1 MRLFALDQNFPQPIV
16 DGLRDWL
23 EPHVELVPI
32 AHIDNRL
39 ATVKDDWRI
48 LLALRNHERPWD
60 GLITTEDMTAL
71 PRELAVLCQ
80 TKLTLVIAVSAGHDP
95 VMATGLV
102 LAHISNICNRTR
114 PDRAQLWRLRTVGK
128 DAEEPWDYV
137 TKLANRRGVTPQD
150 LYGKEKLTDS
160 QLAGSPL
167 TDSQLAGS
175 PLDDE
180 P

>member
-23 EPHVELVPI
+23 APQVELVPI
-32 AHIDNRL
+32 AQIDNRL
-39 ATVKDDWRI
+39 ATVKDDWKI
-48 LLALRNHERPWD
+48 LLALHNHERPWD

-80 TKLTLVIAVSAGHDP
+80 TRLTLVVAVGAGHDP

-114 PDRAQLWRLRTVGK
+114 PDRSQVWRLRTVAK
-128 DAEEPWDYV
+128 DADNPWDHM
-137 TKLANRRGVTPQD
+137 TKLALRRGTTAQA
-150 LYGKEKLTDS
+150 LYDQEKLTAK
-160 QLAGSPL
+160 QLA
-167 TDSQLAGS
+167 AS
-175 PLDDE
+175 PLDPDRDE
-180 P
+180 